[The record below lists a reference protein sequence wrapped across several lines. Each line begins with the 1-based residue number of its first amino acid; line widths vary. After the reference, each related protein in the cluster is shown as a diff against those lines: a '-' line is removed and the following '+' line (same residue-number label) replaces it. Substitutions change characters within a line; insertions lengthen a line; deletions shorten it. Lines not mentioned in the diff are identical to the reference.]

1 MKIHIFKF
9 CVKWVI
15 KKQLFSRH
23 GYAALMPTY
32 SVDDTIIVIG
42 AKIVD
47 YGTLDKFKFCKNV
60 DKYRFTSFKYVLSG
74 LLTLN

>member
-1 MKIHIFKF
+1 
-9 CVKWVI
+9 
-15 KKQLFSRH
+15 
-23 GYAALMPTY
+23 MPTY
-32 SVDDTIIVIG
+32 MVASVDDTIIVIG